1 MRSNMAGILSHQVA
15 MLTGVFFVE
24 WGTQNAKCQFG
35 RPQEALKTTQ
45 RLFSEKWTN
54 VREH

>member
-1 MRSNMAGILSHQVA
+1 MAGILSHQVA